1 MMDDHRESWKRK
13 LSKKKLFILCFFGF
27 CITLSVLA
35 YTTKPESQEQN
46 QKSQS
51 SENIREEEQ
60 REKLQT
66 AVDEVNKEIDEKLP
80 GIICWGDSL
89 TQGWKAS
96 YPSTLS
102 ELITENIID
111 KISFEDVVD
120 PGYEYLVDE
129 YLDLINTPEVIN
141 MGVASESSI
150 TIAGRAGGIPYVT
163 AEDMTIPE
171 QSTAIELPLI
181 SADGKEVI
189 PRNPGHCGLE
199 NITISG
205 ITGQLSMETDEE
217 TQKKRYYFTRM
228 EAGDMVEVPQG
239 TEIVT
244 YGSTHYLNYFPV
256 IYIGTNG
263 YYTSVQD
270 LIKQQRS
277 IIDHQTD
284 HQDCFIIVGLHVG
297 TYEEKRKLENAMVK
311 EYGDKYINLRKY
323 MIRSGIADANKL
335 LNAGIEIT
343 DHDKERMGGGNPP
356 ASLMEKDELHFN
368 AYGYELIGNL
378 IYERMEELGYFD
390 ELQEAIE
397 AITNQP

>member
-1 MMDDHRESWKRK
+1 MKMDDHEELWKKR
-13 LSKKKLFILCFFGF
+13 LSEKKLFIIRFFLLC
-27 CITLSVLA
+27 IVLSALT
-35 YTTKPESQEQN
+35 TTKPESQESDQI
-46 QKSQS
+46 SQS
-51 SENIREEEQ
+51 SENICEEEQ
-60 REKLQT
+60 REKLRT
-66 AVDEVNKEIDEKLP
+66 AIDEVNKVIEEKLP

-89 TQGWKAS
+89 THGS
-96 YPSTLS
+96 EVNYPMVLS
-102 ELITENIID
+102 EVLRKNILEE
-111 KISFEDVVD
+111 ISLEEMADPEYKYLAED
-120 PGYEYLVDE
+120 
-129 YLDLINTPEVIN
+129 YLDDIKTPEVIN
-141 MGVASESSI
+141 MGVERETSI

-181 SADGKEVI
+181 SADGREVT

-205 ITGQLSMETDEE
+205 ITGQLSMETDEA
-217 TQKKRYYFTRM
+217 TQEKRYYFTRM
-228 EAGDMVEVPQG
+228 EAGDMVEVPRG

-297 TYEEKRKLENAMVK
+297 TYEEKRKLENTMVK

-323 MIRSGIADANKL
+323 MISSGIADANKL
-335 LNAGIEIT
+335 LNAGIDIT
-343 DHDKERMGGGNPP
+343 DHDKERMEGGNPP